1 MNIPILLHQNFSR
14 YTLLL
19 LCFGFTYTLDANA
32 AKELVS
38 IKDVWVRPTNPGQEV
53 GAAYMTL
60 TSNKDTNLVS
70 VESDVSDSVEIHNMT
85 MENGV
90 MKMRMLETLP
100 LKAGVPYKL
109 APGGFHLMLF
119 NLKTPLLAGEE
130 VSFMMTFKN
139 KNKTLLKQ
147 EVKAKVQAPPES
159 GASKSSH

>member
-1 MNIPILLHQNFSR
+1 MNIPVYLRQNFSS

-19 LCFGFTYTLDANA
+19 LCLGFTFSLDASA

-38 IKDVWVRPTNPGQEV
+38 IKDAWVRPTNPGQEV

-60 TSNKDTNLVS
+60 ISTKDTNLVS
-70 VESDVSDSVEIHNMT
+70 VESDVADSVEIHNMT

-100 LKAGVPYKL
+100 LKAGIPYKL

-119 NLKTPLLAGEE
+119 DLKKPLLAGEE
-130 VSFMMTFKN
+130 VSLVLTFKN
-139 KNKTLLKQ
+139 KNKTLTKQ
-147 EVKAKVQAPPES
+147 NVNAKVQTPQES